1 MSELKLLHS
10 KLDERYE
17 LLECLGRGSYSE
29 IYEARDAAAV
39 ENSPHAH
46 VVIKALNVHL
56 QGGTDSEL
64 ERTLLENFRNEA
76 AALDRVR
83 HPNIISRLG
92 HGTALDLSG
101 KAFHYLVLE
110 YMPGGDLS
118 VLCRGH
124 HLPIETVLFYLEQV
138 CAGLSYAHAQHVI
151 HRDIK
156 PQNLLLTAD
165 RQTVKIADFGVAK
178 IKQLAQAEGLITRVG
193 TDVYAPPEHHPLVR
207 SQQADAQ
214 AISSVAA
221 QPQTLTP
228 AADIYSLAKMTYMLL
243 TGESPRRFALSSIT
257 DLPAPVSFEPW
268 ASGVLPVLRRAT
280 QDSPSAR
287 FQTVPEF
294 FAEFRYA
301 VESTRKTQISRQ
313 DSARD
318 SQQRLAAHAIAQS
331 STVPAINFDTFPLTT
346 RRDAPILPNTI
357 MSSPERNHNQ
367 HGRFVVSVDRPA
379 PLNNIDPIRPRD
391 ERAELSRQSHHS
403 AAQNGQSAVTQSSI
417 QPKRGRAWLVGLILV
432 LSFAVMLFA
441 AHTYVQ
447 RRAGANAQP
456 SNNSSQGNQNQV
468 GRELLTKTDVNLR
481 AKPNAGSQRIGLAPK
496 GSRVRVLNVQGDW
509 YEVTI
514 IERSRP
520 KDDSDQLER
529 GWLNSD
535 FLQ

>member
-17 LLECLGRGSYSE
+17 ILECLGRGSYSE
-29 IYEARDAAAV
+29 IYEARDAAAA
-39 ENSPHAH
+39 ENSAHAH

-56 QGGTDSEL
+56 QGGTDAEL

-110 YMPGGDLS
+110 FLPGGDLS

-124 HLPIETVLFYLEQV
+124 HLPIENVLFYLEQV
-138 CAGLSYAHAQHVI
+138 CAGLAYAHLQGVI

-156 PQNLLLTAD
+156 PQNLLLTGD
-165 RQTVKIADFGVAK
+165 RQTIKIADFGVAK

-193 TDVYAPPEHHPLVR
+193 TDVYAPPEHHPLLR
-207 SQQADAQ
+207 TQQIDAQ
-214 AISSVAA
+214 AINYLAA
-221 QPQTLTP
+221 HTQTLTP
-228 AADIYSLAKMTYMLL
+228 AADIYSLAKTTYMLL
-243 TGESPRRFALSSIT
+243 TGESPRRFSLNPIS
-257 DLPAPVSFEPW
+257 DLPAPISFEPW

-280 QDSPSAR
+280 QDAPSSR

-301 VESTRKTQISRQ
+301 IESKRQTQISRQ

-318 SQQRLAAHAIAQS
+318 SQQRLAAHALTQPA
-331 STVPAINFDTFPLTT
+331 TVPAITADTFPVTT
-346 RRDAPILPNTI
+346 RHEPTKAVLHPSLNA
-357 MSSPERNHNQ
+357 NNQ
-367 HGRFVVSVDRPA
+367 RARIVVSVDKA
-379 PLNNIDPIRPRD
+379 NPLNSIDQLRPRD
-391 ERAELSRQSHHS
+391 ERAEFSRAPSNNGAQKNQSNQVATHLM
-403 AAQNGQSAVTQSSI
+403 
-417 QPKRGRAWLVGLILV
+417 PKRGRAWLVGLILV
-432 LSFAVMLFA
+432 LSFAAMLFA
-441 AHTYVQ
+441 AHTYVR
-447 RRAGANAQP
+447 RRAAAAQTAD
-456 SNNSSQGNQNQV
+456 NSPQANQNQI
-468 GRELLTKTDVNLR
+468 GRELSTKTDVNLR
-481 AKPNAGSQRIGLAPK
+481 ARPNAGSQRVGLAPK

-509 YEVTI
+509 YEVSIT
-514 IERSRP
+514 ERSRP
-520 KDDSDQLER
+520 KDDADTSER

-535 FLQ
+535 FVQ

>member
-39 ENSPHAH
+39 EKSAHAH
-46 VVIKALNVHL
+46 VVIKALNVNL

-110 YMPGGDLS
+110 YLPGGDLS

-124 HLPIETVLFYLEQV
+124 HLPIETVLFYLEQL
-138 CAGLSYAHAQHVI
+138 CAGLAHAHLQQVI

-156 PQNLLLTAD
+156 PQNLLLTGD
-165 RQTVKIADFGVAK
+165 RNTIKIADFGVAK
-178 IKQLAQAEGLITRVG
+178 IKQIAQAEGLITRVG
-193 TDVYAPPEHHPLVR
+193 TDVYAPPEHHPLIR
-207 SQQADAQ
+207 AQHIDAQ
-214 AISSVAA
+214 AINSLNA
-221 QPQTLTP
+221 QAQTLTP
-228 AADIYSLAKMTYMLL
+228 AADIYSLAKTTYMLL
-243 TGESPRRFALSSIT
+243 TGESPRRFSMNPIT

-280 QDSPSAR
+280 QDAPSSR

-301 VESTRKTQISRQ
+301 VESKRQAQVSRQ

-318 SQQRLAAHAIAQS
+318 SQQRLAAHAVVQPAN
-331 STVPAINFDTFPLTT
+331 VPAITADTFPVTK
-346 RRDAPILPNTI
+346 RREQHVVSNTALPPAEKN
-357 MSSPERNHNQ
+357 R
-367 HGRFVVSVDRPA
+367 HGRIVVSVDKA
-379 PLNNIDPIRPRD
+379 DPLSNIDQIRPRD
-391 ERAELSRQSHHS
+391 ERAELSRQPTNNAPRQNQPA
-403 AAQNGQSAVTQSSI
+403 AAQSHVAA
-417 QPKRGRAWLVGLILV
+417 KRGRAWLVGLILV
-432 LSFAVMLFA
+432 LSFAAMLFA
-441 AHTYVQ
+441 AHTYVR

-456 SNNSSQGNQNQV
+456 TNNSSQTDQNQI
-468 GRELLTKTDVNLR
+468 GRELLTTTDVNLR
-481 AKPNAGSQRIGLAPK
+481 ARPNVGSQRIGLAPK

-514 IERSRP
+514 TERSRP
-520 KDDSDQLER
+520 KDNDEQLER
-529 GWLNSD
+529 GWLNKD
-535 FLQ
+535 FVR